1 VLHSPCPLE
10 ARTLI
15 WLKTADGTLERQPS
29 LATHV
34 CGFSNGG
41 LEHDALEMLVEIKKA
56 VATCT
61 LSKSVAPINY
71 TNYLI
76 IRKANKES

>member
-1 VLHSPCPLE
+1 
-10 ARTLI
+10 
-15 WLKTADGTLERQPS
+15 